1 MVCGKSS
8 KEVGP
13 ISWRGKCNECGKQR
27 ACDALEDM
35 ATHSGPFFD
44 RWRSQL
50 AASVGATIPSGG
62 LDDVREAP

>member
-1 MVCGKSS
+1 
-8 KEVGP
+8 
-13 ISWRGKCNECGKQR
+13 
-27 ACDALEDM
+27 M